1 MGRHSILEWTEL
13 SVSGSASRR
22 PAYRISFS
30 DFRPEI
36 RSNRPAGR
44 FGLFLQRLPL
54 RRLAMPRVAL
64 LIWLLWASALPI
76 SPPARAEEATRPVL
90 FPSGTRIEAEVA
102 DTDSKRALGLM
113 FRESLSPDRGMLFI
127 FPRPAVH
134 PFWMKNCRFP
144 IDILWLG
151 ADKTIV
157 RIIERVPP
165 CPDDPC
171 PVYDPRVEAL
181 YAIEVAAG
189 FAQREGLKTGM
200 KIRF

>member
-1 MGRHSILEWTEL
+1 MGRRFIVPWTVR
-13 SVSGSASRR
+13 SVSGSADRR
-22 PAYRISFS
+22 PAYRILFS
-30 DFRPEI
+30 AWRREI
-36 RSNRPAGR
+36 RRPAGR
-44 FGLFLQRLPL
+44 LGLVLQILPL
-54 RRLAMPRVAL
+54 RRLGGPKAGL
-64 LIWLLWASALPI
+64 LVLLFWISALPI
-76 SPPARAEEATRPVL
+76 SRPARAEEPTRPLL

-151 ADKTIV
+151 ADKNIV

-181 YAIEVAAG
+181 YAIEVVAG

-200 KIRF
+200 KIHF